1 MTELLAKAF
10 ARASELSEEK
20 QDVCAALV
28 LKEIESEERWGT
40 LFADSRDELAKLAEQ
55 ALAEHRAGESKPLNP
70 DRL

>member
-20 QDVCAALV
+20 QDVIAALV